1 MLWCEEILMGRR
13 AIESVSRGE
22 ITNVQPGYSS
32 IINDVL
38 IVVSKID
45 SIKIP
50 FRCLLD
56 YITVVVD
63 IHACS
68 IKVLFV
74 VIVVSFPYQ
83 SLQVC
88 FCE

>member
-1 MLWCEEILMGRR
+1 MLWSEEILMGRR
-13 AIESVSRGE
+13 PIESVSRGE
-22 ITNVQPGYSS
+22 ITNVQPGYGS
-32 IINDVL
+32 IIYDVL

-56 YITVVVD
+56 YVAEVVD
-63 IHACS
+63 VHGCS

-74 VIVVSFPYQ
+74 VIVVSFPNQ
-83 SLQVC
+83 S
-88 FCE
+88 F

>member
-1 MLWCEEILMGRR
+1 MLWSEEILMGRR

-22 ITNVQPGYSS
+22 ITNIQPGYGS

-56 YITVVVD
+56 
-63 IHACS
+63 
-68 IKVLFV
+68 
-74 VIVVSFPYQ
+74 
-83 SLQVC
+83 
-88 FCE
+88 

>member
-1 MLWCEEILMGRR
+1 MLWREEILMGRR
-13 AIESVSRGE
+13 AVESVSRGE
-22 ITNVQPGYSS
+22 ITNIQPGYSS

-56 YITVVVD
+56 YVAEVVD
-63 IHACS
+63 VHGCS

-74 VIVVSFPYQ
+74 VIVVSFPNQ
-83 SLQVC
+83 S
-88 FCE
+88 F